1 MDNCT
6 KRILRTPITTP
17 PEIIAA
23 ETGIW
28 DIEIQ
33 VAKKQISYYHKIRT
47 IENPDSQLYKS
58 AMESKN
64 PWRKNVERTI
74 QELNIEIDELLS
86 KRNLQTNKFPTSKL
100 KEYQI
105 NKIYKAAEDKSKVRV
120 YVCNKTKKAV
130 MEKPDYID
138 KLSRR

>member
-1 MDNCT
+1 MLLNDILQLVVLLDNYT
-6 KRILRTPITTP
+6 TRILRTPITTP
-17 PEIIAA
+17 SEIIAA

-58 AMESKN
+58 AMEPKN

-74 QELNIEIDELLS
+74 QELNIEIDELYYQKAS
-86 KRNLQTNKFPTSKL
+86 YKPRNF
-100 KEYQI
+100 
-105 NKIYKAAEDKSKVRV
+105 
-120 YVCNKTKKAV
+120 
-130 MEKPDYID
+130 
-138 KLSRR
+138 